1 MLICW
6 CWWSLSRAIHRSR
19 GLRQK
24 HFPSSLPN
32 GHFPLMATDDPA
44 MDQTDVNVNRHFHP
58 FPNLFLGFFSTSA
71 AIKRKVVETMIK
83 VQWRIDN
90 LSTNF
95 LKLEREESIQM
106 QSEIYRPLKYNRN
119 ICKRCT
125 MNVMFLFKNSAN
137 DEKFIKSA
145 WNDSWN
151 CRELNLSKYQ
161 PLNAF
166 IVRIS
171 DWKPVAD
178 PPTVPLFKINAS
190 ASSSR
195 F

>member
-1 MLICW
+1 MLMILITSHPSVTKPAAETLSFLFAKR
-6 CWWSLSRAIHRSR
+6 SLSSDGNRWSRHGSNGRHRQPP
-19 GLRQK
+19 L
-24 HFPSSLPN
+24 SSI
-32 GHFPLMATDDPA
+32 
-44 MDQTDVNVNRHFHP
+44 
-58 FPNLFLGFFSTSA
+58 PNLFLGFFSTSA

-83 VQWRIDN
+83 VQWRIGN